1 MKNRY
6 KKNNRDALIL
16 TAWDLNK
23 NQKIQSVKSMVSY
36 LIDDLKSLSPGS
48 VVIAEILLCSI
59 NEQAKFYINNHR
71 I

>member
-48 VVIAEILLCSI
+48 VVIAEILLSSI